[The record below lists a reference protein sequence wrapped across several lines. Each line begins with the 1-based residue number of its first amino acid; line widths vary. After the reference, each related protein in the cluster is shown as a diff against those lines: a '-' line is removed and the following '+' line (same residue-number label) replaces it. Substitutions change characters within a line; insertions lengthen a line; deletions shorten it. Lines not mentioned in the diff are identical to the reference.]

1 MISYDGLYEQ
11 LRRKGITKTDL
22 TSEIGISSRTIAKI
36 AKGEKLSNNRDFLP
50 HNSKDCQRRKALE
63 QNAGEDRRFSR
74 L

>member
-11 LRRKGITKTDL
+11 LQKKGITKTDL
-22 TSEIGISSRTIAKI
+22 TSELGISSRTI
-36 AKGEKLSNNRDFLP
+36 
-50 HNSKDCQRRKALE
+50 CQRRKALE